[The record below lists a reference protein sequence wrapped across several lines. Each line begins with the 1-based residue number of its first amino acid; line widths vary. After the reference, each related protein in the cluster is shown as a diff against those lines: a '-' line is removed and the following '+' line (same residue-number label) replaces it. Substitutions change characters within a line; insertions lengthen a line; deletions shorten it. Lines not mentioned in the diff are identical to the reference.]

1 MKRGNKVVMGIFD
14 SRSQCENCV
23 SELKANGF
31 RNSDISVLLPQMGDS
46 QTFAHEKNTKAPEGA
61 TVGTGTG
68 AILGG
73 TLGWLVGA
81 GVIATI
87 PVLGPFVAA
96 GPIMAALAGAA
107 AGGAVGGVTG
117 TLVGFGIPEYEAKRY
132 ETFLKKGGI
141 LLSAHVDDKEWASK
155 AKDIL
160 EACGAHDIN
169 TTSESDDEHDV
180 KDMHMHNRPG
190 VDNVDVDI
198 DKSRNP
204 IR

>member
-1 MKRGNKVVMGIFD
+1 MKKGNKVAMGIFD
-14 SRSQCENCV
+14 SRSQVESCV
-23 SELKANGF
+23 DALKAAGF
-31 RNSDISVLLPQMGDS
+31 RNSDISVLLPEMGDT

-68 AILGG
+68 AVLGG
-73 TLGWLVGA
+73 ALGWLVGA
-81 GVIATI
+81 GAIATI
-87 PVLGPFVAA
+87 PVLGPLVAA

-107 AGGAVGGVTG
+107 AGGAVGGITG

-141 LLSAHVDDKEWASK
+141 LISAHVDDSEWADK

-160 EACGAHDIN
+160 EQHGAHDVT
-169 TTSESDDEHDV
+169 TTSESDSERDMDEF
-180 KDMHMHNRPG
+180 KARPQATNLSDG
-190 VDNVDVDI
+190 P
-198 DKSRNP
+198 RNP